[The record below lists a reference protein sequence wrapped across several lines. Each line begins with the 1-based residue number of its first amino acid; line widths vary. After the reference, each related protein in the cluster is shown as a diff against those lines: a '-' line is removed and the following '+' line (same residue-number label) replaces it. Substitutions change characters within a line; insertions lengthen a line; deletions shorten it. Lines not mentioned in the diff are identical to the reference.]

1 MIQGTNAD
9 QDKRFSDKEKKL
21 MKSMKF
27 EDSLLKKV
35 SIVLIFFQKRKFSPA
50 CNFWYSWSRINGTTK
65 INEIL
70 YTAMWIRIVH
80 MRIRIHKI
88 WWMRIQ
94 IQIQDSKITKLISTH
109 LLIIRKKIYF

>member
-35 SIVLIFFQKRKFSPA
+35 SIVLIFFLKRIGNFHPPAIFDILGVESTAQPKLMKSYIQRCGSALFICESGSTKFDECGSKSRFRTVKSP
-50 CNFWYSWSRINGTTK
+50 N
-65 INEIL
+65 
-70 YTAMWIRIVH
+70 
-80 MRIRIHKI
+80 
-88 WWMRIQ
+88 
-94 IQIQDSKITKLISTH
+94 
-109 LLIIRKKIYF
+109 

>member
-35 SIVLIFFQKRKFSPA
+35 GFFPKKKQ
-50 CNFWYSWSRINGTTK
+50 SRIF
-65 INEIL
+65 ISLVISDIL
-70 YTAMWIRIVH
+70 
-80 MRIRIHKI
+80 
-88 WWMRIQ
+88 
-94 IQIQDSKITKLISTH
+94 
-109 LLIIRKKIYF
+109 

>member
-35 SIVLIFFQKRKFSPA
+35 GFFPKK
-50 CNFWYSWSRINGTTK
+50 
-65 INEIL
+65 
-70 YTAMWIRIVH
+70 
-80 MRIRIHKI
+80 
-88 WWMRIQ
+88 
-94 IQIQDSKITKLISTH
+94 
-109 LLIIRKKIYF
+109 KKIENFHGARNV